1 MGSALR
7 TNFDMSHTEFET
19 LQFHPNGTRVPR
31 DFHTSSKSWKLMK
44 RREIIQQRIYMFAL
58 VEIEIIGAQGLEW
71 YE

>member
-1 MGSALR
+1 
-7 TNFDMSHTEFET
+7 MSHTEYET
-19 LQFHPNGTRVPR
+19 LQFHANGTRVPR
-31 DFHTSSKSWKLMK
+31 GFHTSSKSWKLMK